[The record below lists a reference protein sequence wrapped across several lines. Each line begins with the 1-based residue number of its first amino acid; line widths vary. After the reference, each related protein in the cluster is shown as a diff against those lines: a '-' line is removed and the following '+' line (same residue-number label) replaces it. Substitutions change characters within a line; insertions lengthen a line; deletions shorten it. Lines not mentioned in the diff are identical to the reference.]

1 MGLGIAMDFRDM
13 RWEPN
18 GCGAVVLVEQAGAPP
33 LRWDIEQIRGPGYW
47 LAVATEVGPPSQK

>member
-1 MGLGIAMDFRDM
+1 M